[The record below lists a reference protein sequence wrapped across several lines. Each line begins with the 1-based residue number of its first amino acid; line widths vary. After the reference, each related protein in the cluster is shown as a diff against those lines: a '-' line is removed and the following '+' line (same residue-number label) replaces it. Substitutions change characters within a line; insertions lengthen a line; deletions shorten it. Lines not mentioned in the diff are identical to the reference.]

1 MKPSPELSHFIQP
14 TSKPVAVPSNIETY
28 VSSKIQQH
36 PSRNGQLD
44 ESASKLFRPCK
55 KFQQPTTERGTKKH
69 ITLLPNYPTK
79 EMKKRE
85 KKTGPQL
92 DTECIESWD
101 AHGHILDG
109 HAPRSRA
116 SLAQVRSRLGWKD
129 GSARFE
135 SKSRDA
141 TQRPLTHVDGWVSAT
156 SHTHSHSHILAYQSC
171 HSTLFHRL

>member
-69 ITLLPNYPTK
+69 ITLLPNYTTK

-109 HAPRSRA
+109 HAPRISRV
-116 SLAQVRSRLGWKD
+116 SRSGPISIGLEGRLG
-129 GSARFE
+129 
-135 SKSRDA
+135 
-141 TQRPLTHVDGWVSAT
+141 PL
-156 SHTHSHSHILAYQSC
+156 
-171 HSTLFHRL
+171 